1 MALLTA
7 MAVTRLYALL
17 LVPVLYI
24 YAHAARS
31 YLRPARDLFQLERM
45 AQQSA
50 RVHVAETLTGARV
63 VRAFGLAH
71 VHRVLGHHFWLLD
84 IAARDAH
91 LGLHVDQWLSLRVQ
105 MYGAVIVGIVA
116 GSAFIALRQTLSG
129 GLLALALY
137 EALVV
142 DGGALESL
150 VRVWAWLSP
159 VFSTAARTEAAVR
172 GAEVITANVAY
183 SMAAARRGSAPL
195 TPIHTESNPSLS
207 WPTKGDLR
215 FDAVSFR
222 DPAAAIVEDLA
233 DIFEIGD
240 GGAPPLSLKGV
251 SFRLQAG
258 EKVAVLESSVT
269 SSVSSVGRALL
280 RVHEL
285 TAGRIVVDGVDIA
298 TLGLRTLRSRVA
310 CVSAAAPNTA
320 LYDGSVRMQLN
331 PSAANIEDE
340 RLWAVLRAV
349 GLSSDVATLDGP
361 FPGVAGLC
369 QNPCNRFLLS
379 LARALLSEPSLV
391 VLALA
396 PVLVLPPEDD
406 LQLHPDPLFVLDD
419 ATTTTL
425 QRVIHEEL
433 HDATVLLLL
442 PSSTAFVQQDQAQRS
457 LLLKDVDRVL
467 VVVDGEMS
475 ELSTPAKLAAMDQ
488 AKMVLVNTRLDGG
501 PFNLYTQAL
510 LLKDQREFAAAS
522 DLLRA
527 LLSNASLSLEANHH
541 LAQCL
546 IAQDPALNWCL
557 NETTQCLEHVVAT
570 VKSLTTGTD
579 ANHLIM
585 YRESLELLAHV
596 LVAGGRFDRA
606 LHLLDALDEINV
618 DTNPVLD
625 HAVHRH
631 QQVLVGFQRAFCRYA
646 RGDPADVVSAELLRV
661 LSLGRETGQVQE
673 QEKQSEVLDPLDG
686 IDLLLRADAEGLRQ
700 GLALMARANFQNNS
714 TEGCNMVIVRYSA
727 SKVALVT
734 GLHDFGDPAEEL
746 LNCVY
751 QDRDELLDQDAAR
764 LQLRLVSKDEEL
776 ATLVDKSGS
785 AAPQLRAAL
794 RWAERATP
802 ARVGAAK
809 RVLEGVEKRLK
820 EAQSSKKLAKGEVEE
835 ARKLLAE
842 KIHTSV
848 GTRNE
853 SLALEAYERQTGSK
867 VRHTNEHIYYL
878 TFPPPPKVDGI
889 EKLMSPGDD
898 AEGTTVDYSVLVEQS
913 RRTVVPKRKTR
924 KRCMSVAVKLSS
936 EEGTMVETQVEE
948 QHEESMESEEEQQE
962 NVPPAGY
969 FSVCGMVDGVAD
981 ALIISGD
988 DEWELTPIVVEV
1000 KNRMRGFRKPPPLY
1014 DQVQLAVYMK
1024 MLGLEQG
1031 DLVQCMYGTNSKPS
1045 IQVSRIVL
1053 GAPPLCLPAAGGK
1066 LDIWT
1071 NVVVP
1076 RLYAY
1081 TATVQKLRDKELLR
1095 LAFLNGTEE
1104 ERRAVLRAECD
1115 FL

>member
-195 TPIHTESNPSLS
+195 TPTHTESNPSLS

-310 CVSAAAPNTA
+310 CVSASAPNTA

-361 FPGVAGLC
+361 FPGVTGLC
-369 QNPCNRFLLS
+369 QNSCNRFLLS

-419 ATTTTL
+419 ATATTL

-457 LLLKDVDRVL
+457 LLLKDMDRVL

-488 AKMVLVNTRLDGG
+488 AKMVLVNTRLDGD

-510 LLKDQREFAAAS
+510 LLKDQREFAAA
-522 DLLRA
+522 R
-527 LLSNASLSLEANHH
+527 
-541 LAQCL
+541 
-546 IAQDPALNWCL
+546 
-557 NETTQCLEHVVAT
+557 
-570 VKSLTTGTD
+570 
-579 ANHLIM
+579 
-585 YRESLELLAHV
+585 
-596 LVAGGRFDRA
+596 
-606 LHLLDALDEINV
+606 
-618 DTNPVLD
+618 
-625 HAVHRH
+625 
-631 QQVLVGFQRAFCRYA
+631 
-646 RGDPADVVSAELLRV
+646 
-661 LSLGRETGQVQE
+661 
-673 QEKQSEVLDPLDG
+673 
-686 IDLLLRADAEGLRQ
+686 
-700 GLALMARANFQNNS
+700 NNS

-751 QDRDELLDQDAAR
+751 QDRDELLAQDAAR

-802 ARVGAAK
+802 ARVGATK

-867 VRHTNEHIYYL
+867 VRLTNEHIYYL

-889 EKLMSPGDD
+889 EKLMPPGDD
-898 AEGTTVDYSVLVEQS
+898 AEGTTVDYSVLAEQS

-924 KRCMSVAVKLSS
+924 RGCMSVAVKLTS
-936 EEGTMVETQVEE
+936 EEGTTVETQVEE
-948 QHEESMESEEEQQE
+948 QHEESMDSEEQQE

-1053 GAPPLCLPAAGGK
+1053 GVPPLCLPAAGGK

-1081 TATVQKLRDKELLR
+1081 TATVQKLRDEELLR